1 MDEVE
6 IQSRALVRNSKEVIM
21 IQESVLIEVADGIA
35 TLTLNNPKRRNAL
48 SVSTMTALK
57 EKLDVIASDRSIRV
71 VIIRADGPVFSSGHD
86 LTELTEKDKKDY
98 ENVFRCCAELMEAVR
113 KLPQPVIAQVD
124 GLATAAG
131 CQLVA
136 TCDLVVCSE
145 GARFATPGVKIGLF
159 CTSPGV
165 ALARAVSQKKAMEM
179 LLTGTPL
186 SAEEAEKAGLVNRIV
201 PSEALQEATLELAK
215 QIAEASSQTVSI
227 GKEAF
232 YHQVQMERRKAYDYA
247 SKVMVENLL
256 TDDAEEGIGAFLEKR
271 DPKWKQ

>member
-1 MDEVE
+1 
-6 IQSRALVRNSKEVIM
+6 M
-21 IQESVLIEVADGIA
+21 IYESVLREVAHGIA
-35 TLTLNNPKRRNAL
+35 TLTLNNPKRRNVL

-57 EKLDVIASDRSIRV
+57 ETLDEIADDGSIRV
-71 VIIRADGPVFSSGHD
+71 VIICAEGPVFSSGHD
-86 LTELTEKDKKDY
+86 LSELTGKGEKDY
-98 ENVFRCCAELMEAVR
+98 EKVFRCCAELMEAVR
-113 KLPQPVIAQVD
+113 MMPQPVIAQVD

-145 GARFATPGVKIGLF
+145 DARFATPGVKIGLF

-186 SAEEAEKAGLVNRIV
+186 SAEEAERAGLVNRIV
-201 PSEALQEATLELAK
+201 PSEALGEATLELAQ

-232 YHQVQMERRKAYDYA
+232 YRQVQMERREAYDYA
-247 SKVMVENLL
+247 SGVMVENLL
-256 TDDAEEGIGAFLEKR
+256 TEDAEEGIGAFLEKR
-271 DPKWKQ
+271 KPKWKQ

>member
-1 MDEVE
+1 MFAFLKKTRD
-6 IQSRALVRNSKEVIM
+6 ALPM
-21 IQESVLIEVADGIA
+21 
-35 TLTLNNPKRRNAL
+35 
-48 SVSTMTALK
+48 
-57 EKLDVIASDRSIRV
+57 
-71 VIIRADGPVFSSGHD
+71 VF
-86 LTELTEKDKKDY
+86 
-98 ENVFRCCAELMEAVR
+98 
-113 KLPQPVIAQVD
+113 

-186 SAEEAEKAGLVNRIV
+186 SAEEAETAGLVNRIV
-201 PSEALQEATLELAK
+201 PSEELQEATLQLAK

-232 YHQVQMERRKAYDYA
+232 YRQVQMDRRKAYDYA
-247 SKVMVENLL
+247 SEVMVKNLL
-256 TDDAEEGIGAFLEKR
+256 TDDAAEGIGAFLDKR
-271 DPKWKQ
+271 DPKWKN

>member
-1 MDEVE
+1 MPY
-6 IQSRALVRNSKEVIM
+6 
-21 IQESVLIEVADGIA
+21 ESVLQEVADGIA
-35 TLTLNNPKRRNAL
+35 TLTLNNPKKRNAL
-48 SVSTMTALK
+48 SVSMMTALS
-57 EKLDVIASDRSIRV
+57 ERLAEIAIDRSVRV
-71 VIIRADGPVFSSGHD
+71 VILRADGPVFSSGHD
-86 LTELTEKDKKDY
+86 LTELRGKNESEY
-98 ENVFRCCAELMEAVR
+98 EEVFRCCADLMETVR

-136 TCDLVVCSE
+136 TCDLVVCSQ

-186 SAEEAEKAGLVNRIV
+186 SAEEAEAAGLVNRIV
-201 PSEALQEATLELAK
+201 PSEELQEATLQLAK

-232 YHQVQMERRKAYDYA
+232 YRQVQMDRRKAYDYA
-247 SKVMVENLL
+247 SEVMVKNLL
-256 TDDAEEGIGAFLEKR
+256 TDDAAEGIGAFLDKR
-271 DPKWKQ
+271 DPKWKN

>member
-1 MDEVE
+1 MPDE
-6 IQSRALVRNSKEVIM
+6 M
-21 IQESVLIEVADGIA
+21 ILREVADGIA
-35 TLTLNNPKRRNAL
+35 TLTLNNPKKRNAL
-48 SVSTMTALK
+48 SVSTMIALK
-57 EKLDVIASDRSIRV
+57 ETLDEIASDRSIRV
-71 VIIRADGPVFSSGHD
+71 VILRADGPVFSSGHD
-86 LTELTEKDKKDY
+86 LTELAGKEKNEY
-98 ENVFRCCAELMEAVR
+98 EKVFRCCAELMEAVR

-186 SAEEAEKAGLVNRIV
+186 SAEDAEKVGLVNRIV
-201 PSEALQEATLELAK
+201 PSEELQEATLQLAK

-232 YHQVQMERRKAYDYA
+232 YRQVQMGRREAYDYA
-247 SKVMVENLL
+247 SEVMVENLL
-256 TDDAEEGIGAFLEKR
+256 TDDAEEGIGAFLDKR
-271 DPKWKQ
+271 EPKWKH

>member
-1 MDEVE
+1 MPNET
-6 IQSRALVRNSKEVIM
+6 
-21 IQESVLIEVADGIA
+21 VLREVADGIA
-35 TLTLNNPKRRNAL
+35 TLTLNNPKKRNAL

-57 EKLDVIASDRSIRV
+57 ETLDEIAGDRSVRV
-71 VIIRADGPVFSSGHD
+71 VILRANGPVFSSGHD
-86 LTELTEKDKKDY
+86 LNELRGRDENEY
-98 ENVFRCCAELMEAVR
+98 EEVFRCCAELMETVR

-165 ALARAVSQKKAMEM
+165 ALSRAVSQKKAMEM

-186 SAEEAEKAGLVNRIV
+186 SAEDAEKAGLVNRIV
-201 PSEALQEATLELAK
+201 PSEELQEATLQLAK
-215 QIAEASSQTVSI
+215 QIAEASTQTVSI

-232 YHQVQMERRKAYDYA
+232 YRQVQMDRREAYDYA
-247 SKVMVENLL
+247 SEVMVKNIL
-256 TDDAEEGIGAFLEKR
+256 TDDAEEGIGAFLDKR
-271 DPKWKQ
+271 EPKWKH

>member
-1 MDEVE
+1 
-6 IQSRALVRNSKEVIM
+6 M